1 MKFLNQKLLCFK
13 TWEAKNKYEKLPWLR
28 NGKNEKHGSNYVAPL

>member
-13 TWEAKNKYEKLPWLR
+13 TCEAKNKYEKLPWLR
-28 NGKNEKHGSNYVAPL
+28 NGKNEMHGSNYVAPL